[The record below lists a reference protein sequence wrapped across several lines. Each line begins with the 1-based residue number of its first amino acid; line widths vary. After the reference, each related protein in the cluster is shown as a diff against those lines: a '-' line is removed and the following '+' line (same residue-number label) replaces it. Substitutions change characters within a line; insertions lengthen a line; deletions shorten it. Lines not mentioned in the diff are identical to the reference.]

1 MHEEAQLDR
10 RSREILDFE
19 RTWWRLEG
27 PKERNIRSR
36 LGLSP
41 ARYYRLLDL
50 TIDRSEAL
58 RFDPL
63 LVKRLRRRRATR
75 RRQRLGGSLRLEQ

>member
-1 MHEEAQLDR
+1 MDEEAQLDG

-19 RTWWRLEG
+19 RTWWRLAG

-36 LGLSP
+36 LSLSA

-50 TIDRSEAL
+50 IIDRQEAL

-63 LVKRLRRRRATR
+63 LVKRLRRRRAAR
-75 RRQRLGGSLRLEQ
+75 RRQRLGGSLGLEQ